1 MILEIVVGPEIGR
14 RVKLREGSTV
24 SFGRTEI
31 AMEKFAGDTEMS
43 ALHFVLSLSGGTLRM
58 QNHSRTNGS
67 HVNGARVEN
76 AVLQSADKIRAGS
89 TVFAVIGPPPSPY
102 PAQVRVGGWGFN
114 VIPEG
119 WKPMEGVGLI
129 REDAEF
135 RANAA
140 GLEESLP
147 EAKTLRAY
155 VDVQIEVAK
164 SRLKSAQI
172 QGPAEAR
179 MEGSDEAL
187 LLTVSSD
194 AKDGVRITQRQ
205 IYARSGDVVGILTMS
220 GLAAA
225 NQDFIE
231 IVRGAN
237 FHKPQIPA

>member
-1 MILEIVVGPEIGR
+1 MILEIVEGPETGR
-14 RVKLREGSTV
+14 RIKMREGSTV
-24 SFGRTEI
+24 SFGRTEN
-31 AMEKFAGDTEMS
+31 AMEKFAADSEMS
-43 ALHFVLSLSGGTLRM
+43 ALHFVLSLTGGALRM

-67 HVNGARVEN
+67 RVNGARVET
-76 AVLQSADKIRAGS
+76 AILQSGDKIRAGG
-89 TVFAVIGPPPSPY
+89 TVLAVIGPPLSPY

-119 WKPMEGVGLI
+119 WKAMDGIGLI

-155 VDVQIEVAK
+155 VDLQIEVAK

-187 LLTVSSD
+187 LLTVNSD
-194 AKDGVRITQRQ
+194 AKDGARITQRQ
-205 IYARSGDVVGILTMS
+205 IYARSGDVVGILTMT
-220 GLAAA
+220 GLAAM

-237 FHKPQIPA
+237 FHKPQLPA